1 MGRLK
6 MKSIRELNESDL
18 KSRIEETRTEL
29 SKLEVEN
36 AKGTLRKESGKIKP
50 IKRDI
55 ARMLTRLNEMK
66 NKWQNPEILV
76 SKLTVR
82 GKLFEGKVVKT
93 KAKNTVVI
101 QKESPV
107 YFSKFKRY
115 ARSKNSIHA
124 HVPTNIQVNEGDLVI
139 AAECRPLAKSVSFVV
154 VEVKE

>member
-6 MKSIRELNESDL
+6 MKSIRELNEGDL

-66 NKWQNPEILV
+66 NK
-76 SKLTVR
+76 
-82 GKLFEGKVVKT
+82 
-93 KAKNTVVI
+93 
-101 QKESPV
+101 
-107 YFSKFKRY
+107 
-115 ARSKNSIHA
+115 
-124 HVPTNIQVNEGDLVI
+124 
-139 AAECRPLAKSVSFVV
+139 
-154 VEVKE
+154 

>member
-36 AKGTLRKESGKIKP
+36 AKGTLRKGSGKIKP

-66 NKWQNPEILV
+66 NK
-76 SKLTVR
+76 
-82 GKLFEGKVVKT
+82 
-93 KAKNTVVI
+93 
-101 QKESPV
+101 
-107 YFSKFKRY
+107 
-115 ARSKNSIHA
+115 
-124 HVPTNIQVNEGDLVI
+124 
-139 AAECRPLAKSVSFVV
+139 
-154 VEVKE
+154 